1 MLQNW
6 CHILWSFLTF
16 LFTVCAISKKTWTW
30 TFFKAFLFMVH
41 RSYKVLGQHWG
52 WATDDIQTVIGWT
65 FPLTQTKT
73 LDTPHSL
80 PKQSNTTQTEHK
92 ATHPITQSHTVR
104 MATHNITSRF
114 VGRHTNWP
122 FLLTAPV
129 SAGTVNIISRIHP
142 VSLLVWIFHDR
153 KGWENRSARSFSL
166 SGTLW
171 LRSLTVNHRGR
182 AEWHTCY

>member
-1 MLQNW
+1 MVSLNISVH
-6 CHILWSFLTF
+6 CA
-16 LFTVCAISKKTWTW
+16 LFQKKKKATCTL
-30 TFFKAFLFMVH
+30 FKAFLFMVH
-41 RSYKVLGQHWG
+41 RRNKVLEQHWG
-52 WATDDIQTVIGWT
+52 WTNDDRIGWT

-73 LDTPHSL
+73 LVTPHSL
-80 PKQSNTTQTEHK
+80 PKQSNTTPTEHK
-92 ATHPITQSHTVR
+92 ATHPITQSHTVW
-104 MATHNITSRF
+104 MVTYKITSRF
-114 VGRHTNWP
+114 VGRHTSWP

-153 KGWENRSARSFSL
+153 KRWENRSARSFSL

-171 LRSLTVNHRGR
+171 LRSLTVNHCGI